1 MNFKKFWFFYLNT
14 IGAGT
19 QNLMRIFLMLSCR
32 VLSSRYHE
40 VWSLAEAPAV
50 GSGAPR
56 TMLMGDGCGDSSM
69 SSKRCAVGRICCGSS
84 LIKYCANFC
93 NCSRCKRDNDSLT
106 GARRHTCCGWKSLEE
121 KLELKLSNGT
131 VRRMGKNKRN
141 KGESRGAGCTC
152 DARTKVEQCLELLCF
167 RHKAP

>member
-1 MNFKKFWFFYLNT
+1 MNFVFSHMEINFIFIYFIDLNLCFYLNT

-32 VLSSRYHE
+32 VLSSRYQE

-56 TMLMGDGCGDSSM
+56 TMLMGDGCGDNNM

-93 NCSRCKRDNDSLT
+93 NCSRCRRDNDSLT
-106 GARRHTCCGWKSLEE
+106 GARRHTCCGWKSYVTLR
-121 KLELKLSNGT
+121 KLFE
-131 VRRMGKNKRN
+131 
-141 KGESRGAGCTC
+141 
-152 DARTKVEQCLELLCF
+152 
-167 RHKAP
+167 